1 MAEIPE
7 ILYHYTT
14 QSGLLG
20 VMKSR
25 KIWATNI
32 LFLNDSKE
40 FNHTIQ
46 LALEFLKD
54 DETVIGQDLRETV
67 EQLFSDSQAPDVY
80 VTSLTAMRD
89 QLSQWRAYCPNL
101 GGFNIGFETRKLV
114 EAVKAQ
120 GIVLIPCNYDLEE
133 QKKIIKNSINIT
145 CDSFNQKADINYNS
159 EGKFDIDSFLELAGS
174 TRLNYGLQLLLIA
187 PFFKH
192 PKFSEENELRFIFY
206 QKKGQE
212 KEICFREGA
221 STLVPYVEID
231 LAMEAKDPLPIKEL
245 VIGPTHNQE
254 LSIKSVEKLVVK
266 YGIQSCDVVLSEIP
280 YRAW

>member
-1 MAEIPE
+1 MAETSE

-14 QSGLLG
+14 QSGLIDIL
-20 VMKSR
+20 KSR

-46 LALEFLKD
+46 LALRFLKSH
-54 DETVIGQDLRETV
+54 ETVIGQDLHKLV
-67 EQLFSDSQAPDVY
+67 ENLFSDSQAPDVY

-101 GGFNIGFETRKLV
+101 GGFNIGFEKRKLV
-114 EAVKAQ
+114 EDAKAQ
-120 GIVLIPCNYDLEE
+120 GIVLLPCNYDLEE
-133 QKKIIKNSINIT
+133 QKKIIKNSISIT
-145 CDSFNQKADINYNS
+145 CNSFNQKDDANYNS
-159 EGKFDIDSFLELAGS
+159 EGQFDIDSFLELAGS

-192 PKFSEENELRFIFY
+192 PKFSEENELRLIFY

-221 STLVPYVEID
+221 STIIPYVEID
-231 LAMEAKDPLPIKEL
+231 LAVSAKDRLPIKEI
-245 VIGPTHNQE
+245 VIGPAPNKE
-254 LSIKSVEKLVVK
+254 LSKKSIEKLVVK